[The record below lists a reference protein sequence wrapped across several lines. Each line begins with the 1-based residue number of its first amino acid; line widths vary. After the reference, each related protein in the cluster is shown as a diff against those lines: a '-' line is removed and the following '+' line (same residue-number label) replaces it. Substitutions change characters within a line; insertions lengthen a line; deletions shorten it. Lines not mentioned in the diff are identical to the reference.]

1 MLSEKGRLRDEDA
14 CPNVEYLEFYIEA
27 FHELGTCRNSGM
39 GLAPIPF
46 LAILEYARLYDIEGE
61 SLDDLL
67 HIVRAMDSALME
79 HESKK
84 GSNKNAKAN

>member
-1 MLSEKGRLRDEDA
+1 
-14 CPNVEYLEFYIEA
+14 
-27 FHELGTCRNSGM
+27 M

-46 LAILEYARLYDIEGE
+46 LAILEYARLYDIEGD

-67 HIVRAMDSALME
+67 YIVRAMDNALME

-84 GSNKNAKAN
+84 GSRKDAKAN